1 MALPEGDV
9 DRIRAYCA
17 QASPA
22 EFASEAKVECV
33 VSGATVTIVEATR
46 LDAERD
52 EDWLRVPNARLTFA
66 DGLWT
71 LYCFDADSRQ
81 LRYDTWEP
89 DFVQPTTIDAVLAE
103 IEADPTE
110 IFWG

>member
-1 MALPEGDV
+1 MVLPAADLALIEQ
-9 DRIRAYCA
+9 YCA
-17 QASPA
+17 EASPA

-33 VSGATVTIVEATR
+33 VAGTTVTIVEASR

-66 DGLWT
+66 DNGWT
-71 LYCFDADSRQ
+71 LHCFDANSKQ
-81 LRYDTWEP
+81 IRYDTWEP

-103 IEADPTE
+103 IEADPTS

>member
-1 MALPEGDV
+1 MALPEADV
-9 DRIRAYCA
+9 DRVREYCA

-33 VSGATVTIVEATR
+33 VSGTTVTIVEATR

-66 DGLWT
+66 DGQWT
-71 LYCFDADSRQ
+71 LHCFDEDSKAI
-81 LRYDTWEP
+81 RYDAWEP
-89 DFVQPTTIDAVLAE
+89 DFVQPTTVEAILAE

>member
-1 MALPEGDV
+1 MALPEADV
-9 DRIRAYCA
+9 DRIREYCA

-22 EFASEAKVECV
+22 EFASEAKVECM
-33 VSGATVTIVEATR
+33 VSGTTVTIVEATR

-52 EDWLRVPNARLTFA
+52 EDWLRVPNALLTFA

-71 LYCFDADSRQ
+71 LHCFDAESQ
-81 LRYDTWEP
+81 QIPYDIWEP
-89 DFVQPTTIDAVLAE
+89 DFVQPATLDAVLAE